1 VRINQALWNQIVGL
15 KPVGDG
21 LWGMSKPLV
30 QMNSRGL
37 LKDDTTYVHCNT
49 IGDDEFKLMGDTGGT
64 ASIAPELEMQMG
76 HGLPPIQA
84 ALDHGIRPS
93 LSSDVD
99 ATMAQDPFTIMRAA
113 FTLQRLMLL
122 QRARGGEQNLPPLLT
137 CRDVL
142 EFATIEGAR
151 CAGLESKVGT
161 LTPGKEAD
169 IVMLTADRL
178 NVWPLNNAPGAVV
191 NVMNPSNVDTVFI
204 AGKVMKWRG
213 NLVDVDAA
221 RVLRVVQEARDAV
234 VRRSGFQL
242 NLLG

>member
-1 VRINQALWNQIVGL
+1 
-15 KPVGDG
+15 
-21 LWGMSKPLV
+21 
-30 QMNSRGL
+30 
-37 LKDDTTYVHCNT
+37 
-49 IGDDEFKLMGDTGGT
+49 
-64 ASIAPELEMQMG
+64 
-76 HGLPPIQA
+76 
-84 ALDHGIRPS
+84 
-93 LSSDVD
+93 
-99 ATMAQDPFTIMRAA
+99 
-113 FTLQRLMLL
+113 MLL
-122 QRARGGEQNLPPLLT
+122 QRARAGEQNLPPLLT

-169 IVMLTADRL
+169 IVVLTADRL

-204 AGKVMKWRG
+204 AGKVKKWRG
-213 NLVDVDAA
+213 NLVGVDVP